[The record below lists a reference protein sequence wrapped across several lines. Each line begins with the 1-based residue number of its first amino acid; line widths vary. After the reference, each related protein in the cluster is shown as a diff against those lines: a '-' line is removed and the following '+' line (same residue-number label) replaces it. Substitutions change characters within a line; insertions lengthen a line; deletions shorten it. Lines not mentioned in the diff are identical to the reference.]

1 MSIQGIGI
9 ISSLTLIGFTALFVG
24 GSFLG
29 ETVATM
35 APPFPLRAGSIAEGL
50 GLTFET
56 VEFVTADGRN
66 LRGWFFPLEDSN
78 APAILYAPGTA
89 KDQRSG
95 LSLVKPLNEAG
106 FQVLLFSYRGHG
118 ESDGTRFGF
127 TYGAK
132 ESEDVDA
139 AVRYLHQQ
147 RGIQKIG
154 AIGHSAGAVSIILSA
169 ARSAEID
176 AVVAAS
182 PFASLE
188 EVWKTNRP
196 MIFPDFL
203 MDAIMESSE
212 QLRGYSRE
220 QVRALDAIGKLSPR
234 PLLYIHG
241 DQDKRISTEQA
252 YRLFEA
258 AEGPKELWLLENADH
273 GEVHAVGFE
282 QLMPEI
288 VFFLDRALK

>member
-1 MSIQGIGI
+1 MSIQGLGI
-9 ISSLTLIGFTALFVG
+9 LSSLTVIGFTVLIVG

-35 APPFPLRAGSIAEGL
+35 APPFPFKADSIVKEL
-50 GLTFET
+50 DLNFEV
-56 VEFVTADGRN
+56 VEFAAVDGRN
-66 LRGWFFPLEDSN
+66 LRGWFFPTENPN
-78 APAILYAPGTA
+78 APAVLYAPGTA

-95 LSLVKPLNEAG
+95 LSLVKPLHAAG
-106 FQVLLFSYRGHG
+106 YQVLLFSYRGHG

-132 ESEDVDA
+132 ESQDVDA
-139 AVRYLHQQ
+139 AVRFLNEQK
-147 RGIQKIG
+147 GIQRIG

-169 ARSAEID
+169 ARNSDLDVI
-176 AVVAAS
+176 VAAS

-188 EVWKTNRP
+188 EVWKNNRP
-196 MIFPDFL
+196 AIVPTFL
-203 MDAIMESSE
+203 LDAMLDSSE

-220 QVRALDAIGKLSPR
+220 QVRALDAIAHVSPK

-241 DQDKRISTEQA
+241 DQDRRISTEQA
-252 YRLFEA
+252 FRLFEA

-273 GEVHAVGFE
+273 GQVHSIGLE
-282 QLMPEI
+282 QLMPQI
-288 VFFLDRALK
+288 VLFLDQALK